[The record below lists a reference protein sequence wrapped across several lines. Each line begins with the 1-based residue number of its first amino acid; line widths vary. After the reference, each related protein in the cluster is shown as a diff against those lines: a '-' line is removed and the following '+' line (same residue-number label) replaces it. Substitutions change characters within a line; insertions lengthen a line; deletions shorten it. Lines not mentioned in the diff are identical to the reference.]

1 MDPFL
6 IQINAFVEKT
16 KGQMNE
22 VVRSSVFKLAVHII
36 STSPVG
42 NPNLWKT
49 PAPKGY
55 VGGRFRANWQIGIG
69 AAPAGVIDAIDQS
82 DGGSDT
88 QMKILSNIPKT
99 DAAGK
104 IYWLVNN
111 LPYAERLEK
120 GWSYKQAPNGMVGLA
135 IADWQNI
142 VDKAVIDA
150 AGGPQVWRDQ
160 NRFAVNRRRSGA
172 IKAASIRSNP

>member
-22 VVRSSVFKLAVHII
+22 VVRGAVFKFAVSII

-55 VGGRFRANWQIGIG
+55 VGGRFRANWQLGIG
-69 AAPAGVIDAIDQS
+69 AAPVGVLDAIDQS
-82 DGGSDT
+82 EDGEDT
-88 QMKILSNIPKT
+88 RNKILNDLPKMN
-99 DAAGK
+99 AAGK

-120 GWSYKQAPNGMVGLA
+120 GWSYEQAPNGMVGLA

-160 NRFAVNRRRSGA
+160 NRFAVSTPQVW
-172 IKAASIRSNP
+172 SNQGRFNLE